1 MNALNPTYFQQ
12 RVEPQASWLRWA
24 LALSFG
30 VLFIGLAWDPV
41 DRKTWLLENLLALP
55 LAIWLIVRWDRLAL
69 SRESYLMLF
78 AFLAL
83 HEVGSHF
90 TYSLV
95 PLPDLPVIETDR
107 NHFDRAIHFG
117 FGLVFTRPL
126 AELLGQALG
135 SPPRRLLLVLSVS
148 VILALSAYYELLE
161 WMAAVTVQPEQGIA
175 FVGAQ
180 GDIWDAQ
187 KDTALAALGAALAA
201 LLLLRSLR
209 FSPVKKVP
217 NSGRVRHDE

>member
-1 MNALNPTYFQQ
+1 MNALNPAHFHDQ
-12 RVEPQASWLRWA
+12 VESQSNGLRWA
-24 LALSFG
+24 LALSFA
-30 VLFIGLAWDPV
+30 VVFIGLGWEPV

-55 LAIWLIVRWDRLAL
+55 LAIWLILRWDRLAL

-95 PLPDLPVIETDR
+95 PLPDLPGIDADR
-107 NHFDRAIHFG
+107 NHYDRAIHFG
-117 FGLVFTRPL
+117 FGLAFTRPL

-135 SPPRRLLLVLSVS
+135 SPPRRLLLALSVS
-148 VILALSAYYELLE
+148 VILALSTCYELLE
-161 WMAAVTVQPEQGIA
+161 WLAAVTVQPEQGIA

-187 KDTALAALGAALAA
+187 KDTALAGLGAGLAA
-201 LLLLRSLR
+201 WWLLRSLGPR
-209 FSPVKKVP
+209 PGSASLQEGERP
-217 NSGRVRHDE
+217 